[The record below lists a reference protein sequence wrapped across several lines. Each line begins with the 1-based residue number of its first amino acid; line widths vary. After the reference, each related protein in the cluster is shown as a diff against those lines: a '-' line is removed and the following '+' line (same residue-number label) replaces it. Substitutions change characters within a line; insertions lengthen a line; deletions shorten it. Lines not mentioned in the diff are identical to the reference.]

1 MQVGFLKIV
10 QFMALNFTT
19 STIFCDKWIKHQY
32 CLLSANILSCFIK
45 SLIKC
50 HCLSSHIWSIS
61 NAPAFLCH
69 KVWIAMKCGREQN
82 NWFQS
87 LKRHRSWSKTL
98 YCYARTI
105 RLIKYSLGYSAHN
118 TFQKPH
124 RQRQEG
130 KKCTLSRHKQR
141 DCNKSWKERN
151 LQHTIHTCKYIYC
164 RT

>member
-50 HCLSSHIWSIS
+50 HCLSFHVWSIS

-69 KVWIAMKCGREQN
+69 KVWIGNEMRSRTKQ
-82 NWFQS
+82 
-87 LKRHRSWSKTL
+87 LIPIIKRHRSWSKTL

-105 RLIKYSLGYSAHN
+105 KLIRYSLGYSAHN
-118 TFQKPH
+118 TFQRITSAETRGQKMYFI
-124 RQRQEG
+124 
-130 KKCTLSRHKQR
+130 T
-141 DCNKSWKERN
+141 
-151 LQHTIHTCKYIYC
+151 T
-164 RT
+164 